1 MVNFVGQIQQMP
13 SSSAGMN
20 DFWIRAI
27 LFLMVTLLFVTLCG
41 LAWRYIPALR
51 NLVNYQPK
59 VAPPAS
65 HVNEDDYDKPLDL
78 ASAPVTFAKPVSLSQ
93 SDEGLVAPTDVKPNP
108 RPLPS
113 EFLQDYLA
121 RGEGG
126 AVHND
131 IQAAIADGRPGTVV
145 RAASDLNGV
154 ASNSPIVI
162 VHRED

>member
-1 MVNFVGQIQQMP
+1 MP
-13 SSSAGMN
+13 SNPAGMN
-20 DFWIRAI
+20 EFWVRAL
-27 LFLMVTLLFVTLCG
+27 LFLFGLFIFVMLCG

-51 NLVNYQPK
+51 NLVNYNPHPSVPPLTDDSDEVATAPK
-59 VAPPAS
+59 ISDAM
-65 HVNEDDYDKPLDL
+65 
-78 ASAPVTFAKPVSLSQ
+78 VTYAKPVALTEPN
-93 SDEGLVAPTDVKPNP
+93 EGLIAPTDTKPNP
-108 RPLPS
+108 RPLPA

-126 AVHND
+126 AVHNE
-131 IQAAIADGRPGTVV
+131 IEAAIADGRPGTVV